1 MAHDPL
7 KILFSIIPIILLYS
21 CIGRTPVSP
30 PPESGFYQNEPVVF
44 HGSFEEVWSASVS
57 AVEQLDWEIKEKDE
71 LDGKIQLLTSYVYNP
86 SFEEHKRVYSE
97 PTNKEIKNSK
107 MLPYLRKI
115 SYFEKLTSPPAPPK
129 PQFIKEKLKLTV
141 TSMSPSETSVKVDFK
156 IMPFF
161 DYKIGYLGTVRSK
174 GYFEKSIFNHI
185 NEILTE
191 AQLAKSEI
199 PEPPPPPVSIEIG
212 FELKDI
218 FFDFDKS
225 NMRPDAIP
233 VLEQNAEIL
242 RENPEFNVV
251 IQGYADIR
259 GTVEYNLR
267 LAQRRA
273 NAAKDFLVKLG
284 IDPIRI
290 VPVSKGKTAGFAAG
304 TTEEAFQ
311 LNRRA
316 YFIVIEPMAKAGV
329 GARIY
334 YIYE

>member
-1 MAHDPL
+1 MAQDPL

-57 AVEQLDWEIKEKDE
+57 AVEQLNWEIKEKDE

-107 MLPYLRKI
+107 MLPYLREI

-141 TSMSPSETSVKVDFK
+141 TSMSPSETSVKVDFR
-156 IMPFF
+156 IRPFF
-161 DYKIGYLGTVRSK
+161 DYKIGYLGSVRSR
-174 GYFEKSIFNHI
+174 GYVEKSIFNHI

-191 AQLAKSEI
+191 SEI
-199 PEPPPPPVSIEIG
+199 AEPPPPPVSIEIG

-225 NMRPDAIP
+225 NIRIDAIP
-233 VLEQNAEIL
+233 ILEQNADIL
-242 RENPEFNVV
+242 RENPELNVV
-251 IQGYADIR
+251 IQGYADLR
-259 GTVEYNLR
+259 GTAEYNLR

-273 NAAKDFLVKLG
+273 NAAGDFLVKLG
-284 IDPIRI
+284 IEPIRI
-290 VPVSKGKTAGFAAG
+290 VAISRGKTTRFAPG

-316 YFIVIEPMAKAGV
+316 YFLSLKPGTGT
-329 GARIY
+329 GALTTFKTND
-334 YIYE
+334 